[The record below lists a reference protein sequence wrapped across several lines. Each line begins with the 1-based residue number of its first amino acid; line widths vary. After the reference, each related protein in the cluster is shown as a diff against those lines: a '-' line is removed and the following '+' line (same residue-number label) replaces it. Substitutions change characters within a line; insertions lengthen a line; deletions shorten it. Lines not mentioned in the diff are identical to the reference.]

1 MAGSLMGID
10 WKQLGAILGPAL
22 QQELSKLPAEA
33 QRALRET
40 GAYVTLKGNHID
52 IDIRFTEGDE
62 GAEKTKGL
70 LLNSLIDAI
79 PHVIKM
85 FGCRAFAR
93 TLRNEEGGNADE

>member
-1 MAGSLMGID
+1 MEGSLMGID
-10 WKQLGAILGPAL
+10 WKQLGAMLGPAL

-40 GAYVTLKGNHID
+40 GTYVTLQANHID

-62 GAEKTKGL
+62 GAEKIKGL

-79 PHVIKM
+79 PQVIKM
-85 FGCRAFAR
+85 FGCRTFAR
-93 TLRNEEGGNADE
+93 KLEGGGNGL